1 MALSRELM
9 RRLISEEEPLAKRL
23 KLAENAYF
31 SIELPIIR
39 KEDLLLE
46 WLCNMSLTESSTW
59 EVLKNCLKSEH
70 INVKPEIKEV
80 LVNTL
85 IKEFQR
91 KVEDVYICII
101 ECSNLVLSN
110 GAMQQYFINNPKTL
124 DLTLVNSNMQLYA
137 SYKIIPNIMEN
148 IIQMHKHSGIMK
160 NELRNNFI
168 EYMLYPLC
176 DIIDHKCI
184 DNTNRVGA
192 VTHRCLQQLIFNKTK
207 THQNI
212 NDSENDIDTLNSLFS
227 VLIEKAKKVSNQSIT
242 STAVVIFRAAAGSYK
257 TENIKLDLIL
267 RQLLNSASNL
277 KKDILNSLFTY
288 LNDVNLP
295 FDNKIDGVTLTN
307 YFQSIIHEILETENL
322 KSIDYEI
329 LSGIAV
335 LNPLIIETETQN
347 ILQKI
352 IWQKR
357 AEELTNLLIILL
369 NAYVL
374 LRREQKFI
382 SQILMAL
389 KTSEKVDSKFKKT
402 LIEFFPVKFK
412 REFKKIAGKITPG
425 QGIATLETLI
435 FHLNVEKSNSLM
447 IKATVELLVSFLEAI
462 PVLEYS
468 GTVNKHKFINSLKKL
483 KNILISHID
492 LNFHEETAKHILK
505 AILLWC
511 ELTSVLEHYIS
522 HKDEEKLTF
531 SITNDQWQFLYT
543 KIKESRDMECVAA
556 MNKLILHNFKA
567 NANHDLNIR
576 LQDLIGNFEYSWKDI
591 LKYSPETILLLKK
604 KEISK
609 LTYFLVKQ
617 IVSKECNLDDWLNIS
632 EIEILQE
639 NKLFVLNILS
649 HILSGISFLIPSTTT
664 GFIISVV
671 NLNKLSE
678 MVENGQILSTL
689 KDIKDKVEQAI
700 WDQVDENK
708 TIQLKLYLEILLSL
722 PLIYLNCNIRMLI
735 FAVIYAINKECKNNL
750 EIVHLC
756 DKILL
761 DLSEKSGLDLFQFIE
776 PSLLINDME
785 GSKGISKAINQS
797 LKLVTSYKVL
807 NNCIACCKKRKKLLR
822 VFFQCFEQ
830 IRSKLNAN
838 QKLIFRKAEKKC
850 FDLICQ
856 TLTTNII
863 EADELQILTQLLKI
877 ALADGEINT
886 DLTKTAQVV
895 LQNVF
900 SIENNAEI
908 EHEKFINNGL
918 QLAIVILRNRAKF
931 SLNELTIKL
940 IWNRMLTNAH
950 ENLILI
956 LLEFTEVKELQE
968 LLKQLEQQLVKD
980 LSNHNKDSLRNTLI
994 VWNTVMKADMSFQRN
1009 KFRVG
1014 SIDCL
1019 YQIIQ
1024 SSAISKNHWHYIIQL
1039 FRNILNFKHL
1049 HLTENIIDMSIL
1061 ITIRSINESQ
1071 ILACEDALAISASL
1085 IKVRTSFVTD
1095 KLPAFLLIYRRVM
1108 DVIVSE
1114 SRKANDQRSQ
1124 DQCRC
1129 LALDIEKFTNSLIK
1143 LKRDM
1148 SRLSPYIVADFLKI
1162 FSEGITPI
1170 FVKPPLENCLAQLI
1184 SICDQHAIA
1193 FLSRALPISLQEIFK
1208 THMEMFKKFYKFT
1221 GKI

>member
-124 DLTLVNSNMQLYA
+124 GILINTLLHYVLNIYINTFGSTSYLSHGVDLTLVNSNMQLYA

-389 KTSEKVDSKFKKT
+389 KTSEKVDK
-402 LIEFFPVKFK
+402 
-412 REFKKIAGKITPG
+412 
-425 QGIATLETLI
+425 
-435 FHLNVEKSNSLM
+435 
-447 IKATVELLVSFLEAI
+447 
-462 PVLEYS
+462 
-468 GTVNKHKFINSLKKL
+468 
-483 KNILISHID
+483 
-492 LNFHEETAKHILK
+492 TAKHILK